1 MLSFNCSAIWY
12 LMGVFNMKIHL
23 AFVVFSGFL
32 ISGCDGDKD
41 INKVKSYVFSDIDN
55 SRDLGTVMSHRDA
68 CKSGEWHSEVDR
80 SGRKIVTYSCVL
92 DHEMINNMLSAE
104 LERTRNDQ
112 ILKYSKE
119 IEQLD
124 RYDSIVKDAY
134 GAALSNL
141 AAIQSEYD
149 ELKNPDGSISPEL
162 RSKIDLMKSADS
174 ESLME
179 RRAGLPY
186 DADDAVASLSS
197 VFEYV
202 DLYSGQ
208 DIEKAKGILSNSYND
223 YIKKS
228 SSERDR
234 NIGIINKAKGS
245 GVSFGLKSAGS
256 DIYFSSNPS
265 SEQPV
270 SFVGMKYTFNNN
282 GRETSTT
289 NGSLVYVYNGRE
301 MSYIKAFATAYLI
314 NR

>member
-1 MLSFNCSAIWY
+1 
-12 LMGVFNMKIHL
+12 
-23 AFVVFSGFL
+23 
-32 ISGCDGDKD
+32 
-41 INKVKSYVFSDIDN
+41 
-55 SRDLGTVMSHRDA
+55 
-68 CKSGEWHSEVDR
+68 
-80 SGRKIVTYSCVL
+80 
-92 DHEMINNMLSAE
+92 
-104 LERTRNDQ
+104 
-112 ILKYSKE
+112 
-119 IEQLD
+119 
-124 RYDSIVKDAY
+124 
-134 GAALSNL
+134 
-141 AAIQSEYD
+141 
-149 ELKNPDGSISPEL
+149 
-162 RSKIDLMKSADS
+162 LMKSADS